1 MGAVNCP
8 ETPRQKMV
16 GIMYLVLTAM
26 LALNVSSSVL
36 DAFSKVQ
43 SGLTQTVDNYSKMSE
58 QIYAEFD
65 NAYALNE
72 NKVKPWRDKALEVK
86 KRSEK
91 LCNDLEDIKWE
102 VCEAADGEDADVN
115 NIKSKDNLDVG
126 GQVMILEGGAD
137 KLKEKIDAYRKY
149 VLSLVSDKNP
159 TLCKTLEINLT
170 TKDPE
175 PVGGEHKTW
184 GSDNFEHMPLAA
196 VTTVI
201 TKMQVDVRNAESDV
215 ISHLYKN
222 IDEGS
227 FKFNSISAHVVPS
240 SNYILQGDTYK
251 AKILLAAIDTTQRPT
266 VEINGQ
272 TVKTFQGDATLYSVA
287 CGKTGTFKWKGVVK
301 YVMPTGEVKH
311 YPIEDEYIVAAPS
324 VVVSPL
330 KMNVF
335 YVGVDNPVNI
345 SVAGIASSKVVPTV
359 SNGSIVRLN
368 GNYVVRP
375 KYPRKPCDVN
385 VSIKTSKG
393 LRKMQTL
400 HFRVKTVPNPIARVA
415 GKSGGNISKSSFAG
429 YWGVKA
435 ELDDFDF
442 DMKFNVK
449 SFNLSTVDGGGYVK
463 EAESAGQRF
472 SSSQKK
478 IISKLKRGQRVI
490 IDNIKAKGPDGK
502 VRTLQSL
509 SFKIN

>member
-43 SGLTQTVDNYSKMSE
+43 AGLTQTVDNYSKMSK

-86 KRSEK
+86 KQSEE
-91 LCNDLEDIKWE
+91 LCNYLEDVKWE
-102 VCEAADGEDADVN
+102 VVEAADGEEADVN
-115 NIKSKDNLDVG
+115 NIQSKDNTDVG
-126 GQVMILEGGAD
+126 GEVMILKGGAD
-137 KLKEKIDAYRKY
+137 KLKEKLDIYREY
-149 VLSLVSDKNP
+149 LLSLISEKNP
-159 TLCKTLEINLT
+159 TLCKTLEINLS
-170 TKDPE
+170 TKDPK
-175 PVGGEHKTW
+175 PVAGEHKTW
-184 GSDNFEHMPLAA
+184 ASDNFEHMPLAA

-215 ISHLYKN
+215 ISNLYKN

-240 SNYILQGDTYK
+240 SNFILQGDTYS
-251 AKILLAAIDTTQRPT
+251 AKILLAAIDTTQRPI
-266 VEINGQ
+266 VEINGKV
-272 TVKTFQGDATLYSVA
+272 VKKFQGDATLYSVA
-287 CGKTGTFKWKGVVK
+287 CSKTGTFKWKGVVK
-301 YVMPTGEVKH
+301 YVMPDGETKH
-311 YPIEDEYIVAAPS
+311 YSIEDEYIVASPS

-345 SVAGIASSKVVPTV
+345 SVAGIASSKVVPTI
-359 SNGSIVRLN
+359 SNGTISKVN
-368 GNYVVRP
+368 GKYVVRP
-375 KYPRKPCDVN
+375 KYPRKPCNVN
-385 VSIKTSKG
+385 VSIRTPKG

-400 HFRVKTVPNPIARVA
+400 HFRVKIVPNPIAKVS
-415 GKSGGNISKSSFAG
+415 GKSGGNISKSLFSQF
-429 YWGVKA
+429 WGVQA

-442 DMKFNVK
+442 DMKFIVK
-449 SFNLSTVDGGGYVK
+449 SFNLSTVDAGGYVK

-472 SSSQKK
+472 SSLQKK
-478 IISKLKRGQRVI
+478 IIAKLRKGQRVI

-502 VRTLQSL
+502 TRTLQSL